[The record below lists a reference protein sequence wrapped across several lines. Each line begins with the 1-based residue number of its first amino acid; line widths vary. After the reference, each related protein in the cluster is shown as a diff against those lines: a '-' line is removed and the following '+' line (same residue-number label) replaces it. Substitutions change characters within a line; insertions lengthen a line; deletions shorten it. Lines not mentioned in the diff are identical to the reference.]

1 MNHQDRNHKDHEDH
15 RGRRQRAWR
24 ISLCALCA
32 LCGSFLAIAA
42 SAVAQ
47 TTPPAGNA
55 QNGRKLFAADG
66 CYQCHG
72 YEAQGATPTGPRLGP
87 RPIAFV
93 QFSKYVRQ
101 PTGQM
106 PPYTNKVVPDAAL
119 ADIYAFLQSLP
130 PPPPAASIAAL
141 R

>member
-1 MNHQDRNHKDHEDH
+1 LGTTRTLVTL
-15 RGRRQRAWR
+15 GLTIIITA
-24 ISLCALCA
+24 
-32 LCGSFLAIAA
+32 AIL
-42 SAVAQ
+42 AQ
-47 TTPPAGNA
+47 TTAPSGDAK
-55 QNGRKLFAADG
+55 NGRKLFAADG

-87 RPIAFV
+87 RPIAFA

-106 PPYTNKVVPDAAL
+106 PPYTIKSVPDKDL
-119 ADIYAFLQSLP
+119 TDIYAFLQSLP
-130 PPPPAASIAAL
+130 GPADVSSIPAL